1 MSQSIML
8 AVLLVAMLVV
18 GGLYWWM
25 PGAAT
30 AYEVK
35 EGALTQQVV
44 ASGRVVAS
52 SRAQIGSEIVG
63 RVTERLEVNRV
74 LPLPDPAPIAL
85 VLEDRR
91 PQRLRS
97 QTLSTTMIR
106 SFVSLSAAFGIASVL
121 AVSVV
126 QRTREIGILRAMGL
140 GRGRILRVFLIQGA
154 LLNLIGLLDTPTG
167 GELFVLERPTSAMD
181 DQERTDL
188 RSGTIGLV
196 FQFHHLIQAFSVL
209 DNVLMPLMIRQGRPT
224 SAMIDKAM

>member
-154 LLNLIGLLDTPTG
+154 LLNLIGLLDTPTA
-167 GELFVLERPTSAMD
+167 GELFVLKRPTSAMD

>member
-154 LLNLIGLLDTPTG
+154 LLNLIGLLDTPTA